1 MLYFLCLV
9 LDMLECKFE
18 LTAQLKIK
26 AETRELIVN
35 KVLLYFVRDF
45 SDVVRHNHIQTFPL
59 AVVVLC

>member
-1 MLYFLCLV
+1 MLYSLCLV

-26 AETRELIVN
+26 AKARELIVN

-45 SDVVRHNHIQTFPL
+45 SDVVWHNHI
-59 AVVVLC
+59 

>member
-1 MLYFLCLV
+1 MLYSLCLI
-9 LDMLECKFE
+9 LDMFECKFE

-45 SDVVRHNHIQTFPL
+45 SDVVRHNHI
-59 AVVVLC
+59 